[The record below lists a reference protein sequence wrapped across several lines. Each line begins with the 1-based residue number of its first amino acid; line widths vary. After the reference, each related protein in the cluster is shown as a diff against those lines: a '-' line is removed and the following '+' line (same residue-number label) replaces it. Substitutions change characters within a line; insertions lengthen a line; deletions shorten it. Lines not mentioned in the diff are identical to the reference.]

1 MTISVRLSDED
12 TELIKTYANMNNI
25 SLSDLIRNAV
35 LEKIEDEY
43 DLECYNKAMKEYK
56 ENPDHFKGNVADFT
70 TVMRVVLTTSSM
82 TPNLYDIMNILGRDR
97 MLKRLEIFK
106 ENY

>member
-12 TELIKTYANMNNI
+12 TELIKAYAKMNNI

-43 DLECYNKAMKEYK
+43 DLECYNKAIKEYNKNPKTYTMEEAKK
-56 ENPDHFKGNVADFT
+56 E
-70 TVMRVVLTTSSM
+70 
-82 TPNLYDIMNILGRDR
+82 LG
-97 MLKRLEIFK
+97 L
-106 ENY
+106 